1 MQFRD
6 LRLIN
11 NVFILGFVLLAT
23 LYIGASFFI
32 PFTFAAFL
40 AALMAPLS
48 SKLEKSGFG
57 DLFSALISTLI
68 VFLVVGGLTYLIY
81 YQLKIF
87 ADDLPEIREE
97 LNEFLG
103 RLQEYASSATGISP
117 EEQKQMIKKRS
128 EGLMEALE
136 QQLTLLLGNILST
149 ALSFL
154 LVLVYLFLFL
164 LNRKKYVKFVLKYTS
179 DEKEAKAREVL
190 HDSTMV
196 IHHYLWGRLQVM
208 FILSIMY
215 IISFIIFDVRY
226 AILLTVVGAIV
237 TIIPYI
243 GPFISAVLPLLFVI
257 VFGDSFTQI
266 LIFGLVILVIQL
278 IESYVLEPVI
288 IGKEVQLS
296 PLAII
301 IAIIIGGM
309 IWGIAGMILF
319 VPLFAI
325 VKIIADNSRNLRPIG
340 FLIANDQDESA
351 EGWGDKIKKMFT
363 SSND

>member
-11 NVFILGFVLLAT
+11 NIFILGFALLAT
-23 LYIGASFFI
+23 LYFGASFFI

-40 AALMAPLS
+40 AALMAPVS
-48 SKLEKSGFG
+48 SKLEETGLG
-57 DLFSALISTLI
+57 NMASALISTVI
-68 VFLVVGGLTYLIY
+68 VFLVVGGLTYLMY

-87 ADDLPEIREE
+87 TNDLPEIREE
-97 LNEFLG
+97 LDQFLKQ
-103 RLQEYASSATGISP
+103 LQQYASSVTGISP
-117 EEQKQMIKKRS
+117 EEQKQMFKERS
-128 EGLMEALE
+128 DGIMEALE

-149 ALSFL
+149 AVNFL
-154 LVLVYLFLFL
+154 LVLIYVFLFL
-164 LNRKKYVKFVLKYTS
+164 ANRKKYVAFVLKYTS
-179 DEKEAKAREVL
+179 DEKEPKAREVL
-190 HDSTMV
+190 QNSAMV

-208 FILSIMY
+208 TILAIMY

-226 AILLTVVGAIV
+226 AVLLTVVGAIV

-243 GPFISAVLPLLFVI
+243 GPFISALLPLLFVI

-266 LIFGLVILVIQL
+266 LIFGLVVLVIQL

-296 PLAII
+296 PLTII
-301 IAIIIGGM
+301 IAIIVGGM
-309 IWGIAGMILF
+309 IWDIAGMILF

-351 EGWGDKIKKMFT
+351 EGWGEKIKKMF
-363 SSND
+363 SGSKD